1 MDRQVQAQWLASG
14 VVEAPVEK
22 VWEAL
27 LSVSPFLSPTD
38 RRKIANYNDVRPF
51 TIAVGEPGEGRLN
64 LEVDKQHYSFAVQG
78 EWWYRG
84 VHSVEPHTR
93 GSLLVYRVYNVAP
106 GASWWIAQLVQGRN
120 HARDVKKQFRKTLR
134 AVGER
139 LECDAKLGERN

>member
-1 MDRQVQAQWLASG
+1 MDRRAQTQWSASG
-14 VVEAPVEK
+14 VVEAPVEE

-27 LSVSPFLSPTD
+27 LNVSPFLSPTGW
-38 RRKIANYNDVRPF
+38 REMALQPDVQPF

-64 LEVDKQHYSFAVQG
+64 LEVDKQHHSFAVQG

-106 GASWWIAQLVQGRN
+106 GASWWLAQLVQGQN
-120 HARDVKKQFRKTLR
+120 HARDLKEQFRKTLR

-139 LECDAKLGERN
+139 LGCDAKLDERN